1 MLLDILALGL
11 KHSQPCF
18 CNTEHTKRFPR
29 TERFSRCVQPNGKRL
44 LECSLCDNFLAR
56 YADSRQL
63 ATPGLSN
70 PLRHI
75 SPSEVSPA
83 PVWRHQAC
91 AGWAT
96 AYPTSIQGLME
107 ESTWHC
113 LFAHSRMAPVSRG
126 RWRSAS
132 HPRGHGAD
140 PRIRPP
146 SRLERRSGIA
156 LAPVQP

>member
-44 LECSLCDNFLAR
+44 WSALCATTFLAR

-96 AYPTSIQGLME
+96 AYPAFNSRLDGGINLA
-107 ESTWHC
+107 
-113 LFAHSRMAPVSRG
+113 LPFAHSRTAPVSRG

-156 LAPVQP
+156 

>member
-1 MLLDILALGL
+1 MRSAQW
-11 KHSQPCF
+11 KTS
-18 CNTEHTKRFPR
+18 
-29 TERFSRCVQPNGKRL
+29 

-96 AYPTSIQGLME
+96 AYPASIQGLME

-113 LFAHSRMAPVSRG
+113 LFAHSRTAPVSRG

-146 SRLERRSGIA
+146 SRLERQYSHKDFQWLRQNAKAVSKLEFKFLAGLSVRSSG
-156 LAPVQP
+156 